1 MWFYTVWGFQII
13 SKVFVSTFG
22 CNSHHYF
29 YYHFQV
35 AVSGIISAIS
45 ALALFRSFITP
56 LRQSQGKISSVP
68 IYMGIFYLVLS
79 SLCVWASNAQQ
90 QVGAV
95 KSLSQTAGWLVMLT
109 SLTVALLTE
118 PLLLPRLLALSIA
131 LQSMYL
137 LLSLSYE
144 GLFLLCL
151 VSHWTKL
158 NVCFL
163 TMIIT

>member
-1 MWFYTVWGFQII
+1 LYGI
-13 SKVFVSTFG
+13 SRLLFSY
-22 CNSHHYF
+22 S
-29 YYHFQV
+29 QV
-35 AVSGIISAIS
+35 AISGIISAIS
-45 ALALFRSFITP
+45 ALALFRSFITS
-56 LRQSQGKISSVP
+56 LRQSQSKISSVP

-79 SLCVWASNAQQ
+79 SLCVWATNAHQQ
-90 QVGAV
+90 ISTV
-95 KSLSQTAGWLVMLT
+95 KSLSQTAGWFVMLT

-151 VSHWTKL
+151 VSTDEDSWPVTFCLQDTRKYA
-158 NVCFL
+158 
-163 TMIIT
+163 

>member
-1 MWFYTVWGFQII
+1 
-13 SKVFVSTFG
+13 
-22 CNSHHYF
+22 
-29 YYHFQV
+29 
-35 AVSGIISAIS
+35 
-45 ALALFRSFITP
+45 
-56 LRQSQGKISSVP
+56 
-68 IYMGIFYLVLS
+68 MGIFYLVLS

-151 VSHWTKL
+151 VSH
-158 NVCFL
+158 
-163 TMIIT
+163 